1 MLNGDQLGQ
10 EIADALLG
18 GQTGLSAEEHALILG
33 KWKTIAGKIV
43 AHITTN
49 AVVNVATT
57 GVTGSGAPGGPLP
70 ITAQPGV
77 GTVS

>member
-10 EIADALLG
+10 EIADMLMA
-18 GQTGLSAEEHALILG
+18 GQTGLSEAERAAVVNA
-33 KWKTIAGKIV
+33 WKVIAGKIV
-43 AHITTN
+43 THIITN
-49 AVVNVATT
+49 AVVNVTT
-57 GVTGSGAPGGPLP
+57 SGATGTGPYGGPLP